1 MFCIKYAGAFH
12 TEFTFSVCF
21 SLNLNIRNIILI
33 TSRFATIAGICVL
46 VAGCAEFGTL
56 SFPARTSSTAQ
67 AAETPT
73 VQPQVSTNGNVSAV
87 LAEVQALQNEIKE
100 LRNTVERQAFE
111 LDRLKNRQSDLY
123 TDLDQRL
130 RVQERDVSQPQAGQV
145 AQVGQII
152 VPQTNVGTTL
162 SQPTF
167 ANVTPSNNNTNGS
180 GSLTLSGSNQATAPT
195 NQGTSQSGQV
205 VLNQPVIVGS
215 TQSGTTQQPEIVVA
229 QPQVATSVSASSIT
243 LSAQDAYDEAF
254 ALLKRS
260 LYADAVVAF
269 ETFVRNYPAN
279 DLTDDAYYWMAEA
292 RYVTREFSPA
302 LAGFQ
307 TVTANFPSSQR
318 VPASYLKIGYIQY
331 ETGAYVEAR
340 ETLGFILKNF
350 PTHRVSVSAET
361 RLKKMDREG
370 R

>member
-1 MFCIKYAGAFH
+1 M
-12 TEFTFSVCF
+12 
-21 SLNLNIRNIILI
+21 I
-33 TSRFATIAGICVL
+33 TSRFATIAGICVF
-46 VAGCAEFGTL
+46 VAGCAELGTL
-56 SFPARTSSTAQ
+56 SFPTRTSSTAQ

-73 VQPQVSTNGNVSAV
+73 VQPQVASTGNVSAV

-100 LRNTVERQAFE
+100 LRNTVERQSYE
-111 LDRLKNRQSDLY
+111 LDRLKNRQTDLY

-130 RVQERDVSQPQAGQV
+130 RVQERGVGQTQNGQI
-145 AQVGQII
+145 AQVGQIV

-167 ANVTPSNNNTNGS
+167 ANVTPSNSDANGS
-180 GSLTLSGSNQATAPT
+180 GSFTLSGSNQSTAPT

-205 VLNQPVIVGS
+205 VLNQPVIVGT
-215 TQSGTTQQPEIVVA
+215 TQVATPQQPEVVVG
-229 QPQVATSVSASSIT
+229 QPQVTTSVPSNAVT

-269 ETFVRNYPAN
+269 ETFVRNYPTN

-350 PTHRVSVSAET
+350 STHRVSVSAET